1 MNEEFTKQYKNVFIP
16 PAVGDEGQAIGT
28 YQHADYVLN
37 QHKHITNTYAGREYN
52 YLGEEKVDYKEVA
65 QAIANGK
72 IVGWFQ
78 GKSESGNRA
87 LGNRSIL
94 ADPRNPNIK
103 DIINQTIKMREDFR
117 PFAPVVLEEYYQ
129 EYFDTRGGPSPYM
142 SRICQVKTDKVPG
155 ITHVDNTARI
165 QTINIKD
172 NEKFY
177 NIVNEFYKI
186 TGIPMLLNTSFN
198 CQEPIVE
205 TPQHALRT
213 FRRTALDMLIINDWI
228 IRK

>member
-1 MNEEFTKQYKNVFIP
+1 MKEEFTKHYKNVFVP

-65 QAIANGK
+65 QAIADGK

-94 ADPRNPNIK
+94 ADPRRKDIK
-103 DIINQTIKMREDFR
+103 DIINDTIKDREDFR
-117 PFAPVVLEEYYQ
+117 PFAPVVLEDHYKD
-129 EYFDTRGGPSPYM
+129 YFDTNSPSPYM
-142 SRICQVKTDKVPG
+142 SRICKVKSDKIPG
-155 ITHVDNTARI
+155 VTHVDNTARI
-165 QTINIKD
+165 QT
-172 NEKFY
+172 
-177 NIVNEFYKI
+177 VNKKQNNKLYELVREFDVI

-198 CQEPIVE
+198 RHEPIVE
-205 TPQHALRT
+205 TPEQAIRT
-213 FRRTALDMLIINDWI
+213 FKRTALDILVINDWI